1 MFFAHGN
8 TLLLR
13 GHEGTEYPPPLPAR
27 PRARPHDRLFCT
39 AEPPQQENTVAVVFS
54 FMLTPYTSFWQPEQ
68 PTYNPI
74 EACFQ
79 LMHPQI
85 DGGKTPYYESPR
97 FFVDPHMK
105 VRLL

>member
-1 MFFAHGN
+1 MAIICLHFPPAPAPAPTIVFF
-8 TLLLR
+8 R
-13 GHEGTEYPPPLPAR
+13 
-27 PRARPHDRLFCT
+27 T

-68 PTYNPI
+68 PTYNPV

-97 FFVDPHMK
+97 FFVHPRMK
-105 VRLL
+105 VSLL